1 MDLLPEIIRTENI
14 LIPVLEM
21 TMAQCPGDTGM
32 MNKFKLILLGQKLT
46 ESMYNLV
53 TVTAMVEAG
62 SPEATWTVQVVP
74 HTESR
79 TMVTVRYVFT
89 SVLAKDDH
97 CGKKKSYKNN
107 QPNHCNDNCS
117 LQSGNVAVFCPSKE
131 EIADQAAALT
141 PHHIPSL
148 NSWKFIVH
156 KYLNIGA
163 QLKKNEIAPSNDQSS
178 LYHCTLQTSFVATSF
193 NSECDSQRV

>member
-1 MDLLPEIIRTENI
+1 
-14 LIPVLEM
+14 M

-32 MNKFKLILLGQKLT
+32 MHKFKLIPLWQKLT
-46 ESMYNLV
+46 ESIYNLV

-62 SPEATWTVQVVP
+62 SPEATWTVQVVA
-74 HTESR
+74 HTETR
-79 TMVTVRYVFT
+79 TIVTVRYVFI
-89 SVLAKDDH
+89 SVVAKEDN

-107 QPNHCNDNCS
+107 QPNHCSDNCS
-117 LQSGNVAVFCPSKE
+117 LQSRNVAVFRPSTE

-148 NSWKFIVH
+148 NSWKLIIH
-156 KYLNIGA
+156 KYLNIGS
-163 QLKKNEIAPSNDQSS
+163 QLKEIEIAPTNDQSS

-193 NSECDSQRV
+193 NSECVSQRV